1 MFWTVFRANS
11 RIIKAIF
18 EFYKQGFTNLTL
30 GKILWKITFIKLFV
44 IFFVFEMFVLDDNFK
59 ALYKSDEEKTHFV
72 LKNLLQE
79 E

>member
-1 MFWTVFRANS
+1 MLWAIFRANS
-11 RIIKAIF
+11 RVLKAIF
-18 EFYKQGFTNLTL
+18 EFYKQGFANLTL
-30 GKILWKITFIKLFV
+30 GKILWKIIFVKLFV
-44 IFFVFEMFVLDDNFK
+44 IFFVFEMFVFDDNFK